1 MAKAVNVKWET
12 DGCDVDLPTQF
23 EIPERFID
31 ENGVDTEAVSD
42 WLSDEN
48 GWLHD
53 GFEVIE

>member
-48 GWLHD
+48 GWLQD